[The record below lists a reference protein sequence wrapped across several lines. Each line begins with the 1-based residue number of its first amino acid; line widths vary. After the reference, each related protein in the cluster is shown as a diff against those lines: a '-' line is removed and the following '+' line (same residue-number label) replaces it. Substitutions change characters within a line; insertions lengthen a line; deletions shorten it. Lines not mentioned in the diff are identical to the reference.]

1 MESGE
6 CLKISVTLEPTAT
19 ISSSLF
25 AYGRPIA
32 NKTFRE
38 IDCAQPWVTT
48 LQAIA
53 GATRLSDGS
62 DAQPRSHHSL
72 SPTTHDPNLPSSPS
86 MHDQGGPEFAYFGNH
101 SSSKRREN
109 QWPPHARTDGSRQSI
124 IKTPI
129 NTTRS
134 AESGTGFQSLSSHVY
149 ASVSDGCVPSLATA
163 WSNVTDVES
172 APDSAT
178 SSSTQLNPFE
188 DSILM
193 SSQVSTPAAL
203 PAIIPLPPSRTLG
216 ARTVDVV
223 SRESTPPTAA
233 RTHSLRAH
241 RSIAFSPT
249 QSNEAS
255 IDVEVDVLGSGS
267 DTLAGTMD
275 ISTDGS
281 PMPSSPILSENTD
294 RRRFTSNKRM
304 KKLQLLLDCLR
315 DHAVPAQQ
323 DHNDK
328 VDKLYSNCVCSP
340 GPIPTS
346 MEQFGQ
352 VLGRLGNLSN
362 TLGVVYGLLSWE
374 IFRREEERLVEEERL
389 SSNIAAKRVSES
401 ARTLFSGC

>member
-1 MESGE
+1 MESDE
-6 CLKISVTLEPTAT
+6 CLKLSVTLEPTAT

-53 GATRLSDGS
+53 GATRLLDGS
-62 DAQPRSHHSL
+62 DAQPHTL
-72 SPTTHDPNLPSSPS
+72 SPTSHDPNFPSPPS
-86 MHDQGGPEFAYFGNH
+86 MHDQGEPESAYVENH
-101 SSSKRREN
+101 SSSRRRES
-109 QWPPHARTDGSRQSI
+109 QWPPHARTDGPRQSI

-129 NTTRS
+129 NTTHL
-134 AESGTGFQSLSSHVY
+134 AENGSGFQSLSSHVY
-149 ASVSDGCVPSLATA
+149 ASVSDACVPSLTTA
-163 WSNVTDVES
+163 GSNVTHVES

-178 SSSTQLNPFE
+178 SYSSQLNPYE
-188 DSILM
+188 DNILM
-193 SSQVSTPAAL
+193 SSQVSAPAAL

-223 SRESTPPTAA
+223 SRESTPPTPA
-233 RTHSLRAH
+233 RTHNLSAH

-249 QSNEAS
+249 QSSEAS
-255 IDVEVDVLGSGS
+255 IDVDVDVLGSGS

-281 PMPSSPILSENTD
+281 PMPSSPIMSEDID

-315 DHAVPAQQ
+315 DHVVPAQQ

-352 VLGRLGNLSN
+352 VLGRLGNLSS

-374 IFRREEERLVEEERL
+374 IFRREEERLVREERQ

-401 ARTLFSGC
+401 ARTLFSGR

>member
-1 MESGE
+1 MESDE
-6 CLKISVTLEPTAT
+6 CLKLSVTLEPTAT

-32 NKTFRE
+32 NKTFQE

-53 GATRLSDGS
+53 GATRLCDGS
-62 DAQPRSHHSL
+62 DAQPRSPHSL
-72 SPTTHDPNLPSSPS
+72 SPIIQVPNFPSSPS
-86 MHDQGGPEFAYFGNH
+86 RHDQGEPESAYVEDH
-101 SSSKRREN
+101 SSSRRRES
-109 QWPPHARTDGSRQSI
+109 QWPPHARTDRSRQSI
-124 IKTPI
+124 IKTHI
-129 NTTRS
+129 NTTHP
-134 AESGTGFQSLSSHVY
+134 AESGTSFQTLSGHVY
-149 ASVSDGCVPSLATA
+149 ASASDGCVPSLATA
-163 WSNVTDVES
+163 GTNITHVES

-178 SSSTQLNPFE
+178 SYSTQRNPFE
-188 DSILM
+188 DSFLM
-193 SSQVSTPAAL
+193 SSQVSAPAAL
-203 PAIIPLPPSRTLG
+203 PAIIPLPPGRTLG

-223 SRESTPPTAA
+223 SRESTPPAPA
-233 RTHSLRAH
+233 RTHSVSAH

-249 QSNEAS
+249 QSREAS
-255 IDVEVDVLGSGS
+255 IDAEVDVLGSGS
-267 DTLAGTMD
+267 DTLAGTVD

-281 PMPSSPILSENTD
+281 PMPSSPILSEDTD

-304 KKLQLLLDCLR
+304 KKLQSLLACLR
-315 DHAVPAQQ
+315 DHVIPAQQ

-340 GPIPTS
+340 GPVPTS

-352 VLGRLGNLSN
+352 VLGRLGNLSS

-374 IFRREEERLVEEERL
+374 IFRREEERLVREERQ

-401 ARTLFSGC
+401 AGT